1 MFGKVSGLIGK
12 QIQSECWLIRHM
24 TPCRHS
30 SGLASFTNTLGKSG
44 FQNLGSDALANEISI
59 RTTMQSGAGSM
70 LEHVYLD
77 DVVTPLNF
85 RQHHN
90 IWYKHL
96 VAESRLLRLV
106 RPISQLL
113 DALRQSS
120 TTWDDGTV
128 ARLEH
133 LFAELR
139 VDLGTWRDMWLESG
153 CENSSLTELLPV
165 KRRLMMFIFSTA
177 PALDHLRLMSHILPL
192 ALAVKTNL
200 ELDLAMHP
208 PVQSDQ
214 AFQYIRRIAGMMA
227 QKSCDLVREIAT
239 SSVDFSR
246 QPGHC
251 LTFALFAIATVLQMH
266 AGSSDLPVGL
276 LQDLN
281 KAVATISEATPQVIS
296 TLEGLK
302 HPLPNCRI
310 WVDSLR
316 LPGPAHHDRMIHAA
330 TLQSAENLSSDIF
343 ADVSLMLGMD
353 WAGLMNNYQF
363 NETSGSLDI

>member
-1 MFGKVSGLIGK
+1 MFGKISGLIDK
-12 QIQSECWLIRHM
+12 EISCECWLIRHV
-24 TPCRHS
+24 TPSRYY
-30 SGLASFTNTLGKSG
+30 SGLASSTNTLGKSG
-44 FQNLGSDALANEISI
+44 LKNLGSDALANDIAI
-59 RTTMQSGAGSM
+59 RTTMQSGAGPM

-85 RQHHN
+85 RQHRN
-90 IWYKHL
+90 VWYRHL

-106 RPISQLL
+106 RPVSQLL

-128 ARLEH
+128 ARIEH

-153 CENSSLTELLPV
+153 CENPSLTKLLRV

-177 PALDHLRLMSHILPL
+177 PALDQLRLMSHILPL

-214 AFQYIRRIAGMMA
+214 AFRYISRIAGMMA

-239 SSVDFSR
+239 SSLDFSR

-251 LTFALFAIATVLQMH
+251 LSFALFAIATVLQMR
-266 AGSSDLPVGL
+266 AASPDLPASL
-276 LQDLN
+276 LQDLV
-281 KAVATISEATPQVIS
+281 KAVAIISEANPQVIT

-302 HPLPNCRI
+302 GPIPNCRI

-316 LPGPAHHDRMIHAA
+316 PPGPAHHDRMIHAA
-330 TLQSAENLSSDIF
+330 TLQSAETLSSDIF

-363 NETSGSLDI
+363 NDSLGSLDI